1 MRGVLLRGNAVVD
14 FPALHADG
22 IRFAVL
28 SASAG
33 NDHITPRFGEAA
45 ASARRAGI
53 GVAVCHDL
61 TAGSVAEALGEADH
75 FLRVLT
81 AMDDPPLWAI
91 CRAESPRLPRD
102 PSLLVCTIRAFT
114 QRVRGGGFR
123 PMLYTTE
130 DFLRRLP
137 YPLQSELYLARW
149 SVPEARALA
158 RNPRIWEYGEG
169 KAGNLSRAI
178 LLRGYFSSLP
188 DSVVPLRTQRS
199 YDRP

>member
-1 MRGVLLRGNAVVD
+1 MRGVLLRGNTAVD
-14 FPALHADG
+14 FSALHSDG

-33 NDHITPRFGEAA
+33 GDRITPQWVENAA
-45 ASARRAGI
+45 AARRAGI
-53 GVAVCHDL
+53 GVAICHDL
-61 TAGSVAEALGEADH
+61 EARSVTESLAEADR
-75 FLRVLT
+75 FRRVLRT
-81 AMDDPPLWAI
+81 MDFPPLWAI
-91 CRAESPRLPRD
+91 CRVESPRLPRD
-102 PSLLVCTIRAFT
+102 PSLLACMIRAFT
-114 QRVRGGGFR
+114 DRIRGGGFR
-123 PMLYTTE
+123 PMLSTTE
-130 DFLRRLP
+130 AYLKFIPLP
-137 YPLQSELYLARW
+137 CDLYLARW

-169 KAGNLSRAI
+169 KAGDIPHAI